1 MLPDTV
7 FGNRHHCLEL
17 IVGSEESI
25 ATQVLARR
33 LRSDLVTPRGM
44 LLIFLKCS
52 GL

>member
-17 IVGSEESI
+17 IVDSKEGI

-33 LRSDLVTPRGM
+33 LQSDLVTPRGM